1 MRFFGSPLSDCQNLH
16 FHANL
21 EKSIK
26 IWSKSFKNRKIG
38 SNSFK
43 TVFAVAQGG
52 SGVARE
58 WLGDGSGMARGGSGW
73 LGGGSGVARGG
84 RAWIGSILF
93 GFHRKIA

>member
-58 WLGDGSGMARGGSGW
+58 WLGDGSGMARGGSGVARGW
-73 LGGGSGVARGG
+73 LGGGSGWSGMDREHFV
-84 RAWIGSILF
+84 WFS
-93 GFHRKIA
+93 